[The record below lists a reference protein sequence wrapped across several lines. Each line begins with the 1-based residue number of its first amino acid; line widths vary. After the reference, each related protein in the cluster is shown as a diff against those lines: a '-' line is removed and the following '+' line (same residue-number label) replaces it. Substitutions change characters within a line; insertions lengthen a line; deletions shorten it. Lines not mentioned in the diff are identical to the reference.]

1 MKTYVMGIQYVH
13 EVGRERADCVKFVE
27 DDLGS
32 DCVKCVEDDLG
43 SDCVKFV
50 EDELGIHCSFLLTII
65 SLFT

>member
-1 MKTYVMGIQYVH
+1 MGTHYVH
-13 EVGRERADCVKFVE
+13 EVGRDRADCVKF
-27 DDLGS
+27 
-32 DCVKCVEDDLG
+32 VEDDLG